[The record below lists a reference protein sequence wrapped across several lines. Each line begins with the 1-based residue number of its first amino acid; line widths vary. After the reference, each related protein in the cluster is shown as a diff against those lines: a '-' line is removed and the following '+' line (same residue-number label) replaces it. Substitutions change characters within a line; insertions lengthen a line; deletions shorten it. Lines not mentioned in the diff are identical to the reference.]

1 MQLLQLSAAYGP
13 AECCLAVVKALAR
26 LQYEAKQK
34 QVEVQVLEQE
44 PAKHGLHSV
53 LVSLEGTQA
62 SALADMWQGT
72 IQWVCTSP
80 YRPQHKRKNWFIGA
94 SCFNP
99 VVQQYSDEIVF
110 ETMRSSGA
118 GGQHVN
124 KTESAVR
131 ATHTASGISVKVQSE
146 RSQHANKKLAVLL
159 LQHKLLQQEQ
169 RLQASN
175 KAAHHKHHHQIA
187 RGNPVRIFTGMDF
200 KAL

>member
-53 LVSLEGTQA
+53 LVSLEGTQV

-72 IQWVCTSP
+72 IQWICTSP

>member
-53 LVSLEGTQA
+53 LVSLEGTQV

-72 IQWVCTSP
+72 IQWICTSP

-99 VVQQYSDEIVF
+99 VVQQHSDEIVF
-110 ETMRSSGA
+110 ETMRSSGV

>member
-53 LVSLEGTQA
+53 LVSLEGTQV

-72 IQWVCTSP
+72 IQWICTSP

-99 VVQQYSDEIVF
+99 VVQQHSDEIVF

-169 RLQASN
+169 QLQARN
-175 KAAHHKHHHQIA
+175 KAAHHKHHHQIV
-187 RGNPVRIFTGMDF
+187 RGNPGRIFTGMDF